1 MRKPKLKF
9 PAFAPEAQKS
19 AACGPSSSLARQTF
33 LQQSIMDSSWTLG
46 LIRPVFTEC
55 NAGNAGHLESCW
67 ELESESET
75 STVSTLSRGYSL
87 KHHERCS
94 QSLTN
99 TTQPTWV
106 TMSYVSTV
114 HKRNINKWHQQ
125 PVKSLPCSNE
135 MRKKKNAKDPKI
147 FKTNSIRSTVE
158 NPWKSAS
165 RWEHHHRGSCAR
177 QIVRENEL
185 NNLFL
190 LRQLVWVNLST
201 VHCELQNNR
210 AESGMYW
217 YDHAKYVLFI
227 CRYKIINNN

>member
-1 MRKPKLKF
+1 MQVTLKAAENWNLSLKPVLC
-9 PAFAPEAQKS
+9 PLWVADTAS
-19 AACGPSSSLARQTF
+19 
-33 LQQSIMDSSWTLG
+33 SIMNDAHKVWQTRHNQHGWRCLMSQLST
-46 LIRPVFTEC
+46 R
-55 NAGNAGHLESCW
+55 
-67 ELESESET
+67 ET
-75 STVSTLSRGYSL
+75 STSGTNSL
-87 KHHERCS
+87 WSPCHA
-94 QSLTN
+94 LTKC
-99 TTQPTWV
+99 V
-106 TMSYVSTV
+106 
-114 HKRNINKWHQQ
+114 R
-125 PVKSLPCSNE
+125 
-135 MRKKKNAKDPKI
+135 KKNAKDPKI

-165 RWEHHHRGSCAR
+165 RWEHHNRGSCAR

-227 CRYKIINNN
+227 CRYKIINNNS